1 MADQVAQGV
10 VIACLSIAIAVIVV
24 IVARRGLLTFRYTI
38 GWLSLL
44 LVGALSSV
52 FVQISEPLSSS
63 IGVTPGV
70 IVLTAGLLVL
80 LAICIQLSISISG
93 LQLKMQR
100 LAEVVAIGETD
111 TKHGGKESEVLVI
124 VPALNEERT
133 VGEVVRQL
141 RAIGLCVVV
150 IDDGSTDST
159 RSLAQS
165 EGAIVISL
173 PFNSG
178 VGAALRAGLRYAA
191 DNGFRT
197 VIQCDADGQHPI
209 DHVTQLLETAEVRN
223 CHLLIGSRFASAAT
237 ATMAVS
243 PLRRVAMW
251 TLASSASRAAGRKIT
266 DVTSGFRVFRG
277 SLINVLAVQLPD
289 YYLGDTYEA
298 VVAAG
303 RAGYRIDEIPAA
315 IVERTHGSSSATP
328 FQAAR
333 LTVRAFSTAVL
344 RLHVRL
350 PSPTEGER

>member
-10 VIACLSIAIAVIVV
+10 VIAVLSIAVGMIVV

-38 GWLSLL
+38 GWLGLL

-52 FVQISEPLSSS
+52 FIQIAEPLSSS

-93 LQLKMQR
+93 LQLKVQR
-100 LAEVVAIGETD
+100 LAEVAAIEKTD
-111 TKHGGKESEVLVI
+111 SAHGGNETEALVI

-133 VGEVVRQL
+133 VGDVVRQL
-141 RAIGLCVVV
+141 REIGLQVVV

-159 RSLAQS
+159 RIRAEA
-165 EGAIVISL
+165 EGASVVSL

-178 VGAALRAGLRYAA
+178 VGAALRVGLRYAA

-209 DHVTQLLETAEVRN
+209 DHVTQLVMTARDRN
-223 CHLLIGSRFASAAT
+223 CHLLIGSRFASAERVS
-237 ATMAVS
+237 MAVS
-243 PLRRVAMW
+243 PLRRMAMW
-251 TLASSASRAAGRKIT
+251 TLAASASRAAGRKIT

-277 SLINVLAVQLPD
+277 SLID
-289 YYLGDTYEA
+289 GK
-298 VVAAG
+298 
-303 RAGYRIDEIPAA
+303 I
-315 IVERTHGSSSATP
+315 
-328 FQAAR
+328 
-333 LTVRAFSTAVL
+333 
-344 RLHVRL
+344 
-350 PSPTEGER
+350 